1 MTPQKRALLYI
12 CRKKKFSI
20 LLFLLLA
27 LLFSACLMGIIMVR
41 ALEDTQATLRRTF
54 AGSFYV
60 STNWGIVGTQP
71 ETVSG
76 FEFLDDEMAAQI
88 GDFEGIAAVNATS
101 YDYFCSDE
109 LQTIPNLFAS
119 ILADT
124 NPADKENYDKALAF
138 SKMSSYSFN
147 SYSELATE
155 FRTEQFILTEG
166 RHITPDDVHVVLIS
180 DEVAEKNDLAV
191 GDSFY
196 AYQTSATSGGNFSN
210 YDGIGFDLEIIGI
223 YHVEAS
229 QKITKYTNETD
240 IAANKIF
247 ADIRTKVETR
257 QLANDYVYYPFVYF
271 FVDDPVHI
279 DEIMAAERYPVGVL
293 SNRRG

>member
-119 ILADT
+119 IFPIMMVLA
-124 NPADKENYDKALAF
+124 
-138 SKMSSYSFN
+138 
-147 SYSELATE
+147 
-155 FRTEQFILTEG
+155 LTWK
-166 RHITPDDVHVVLIS
+166 S
-180 DEVAEKNDLAV
+180 
-191 GDSFY
+191 
-196 AYQTSATSGGNFSN
+196 
-210 YDGIGFDLEIIGI
+210 
-223 YHVEAS
+223 
-229 QKITKYTNETD
+229 
-240 IAANKIF
+240 
-247 ADIRTKVETR
+247 
-257 QLANDYVYYPFVYF
+257 
-271 FVDDPVHI
+271 
-279 DEIMAAERYPVGVL
+279 
-293 SNRRG
+293 